1 MSLQA
6 KFASK
11 ALHSNLEVF
20 LGLGQRAGEAMR
32 HAFLKTH
39 KDFRDVRPSPPM
51 PLPQSRLIFVLAG
64 PRRSHE

>member
-1 MSLQA
+1 MMAPVSLQA

-32 HAFLKTH
+32 HAFLETH

-51 PLPQSRLIFVLAG
+51 PLSPRFGLRLE
-64 PRRSHE
+64 S